1 VAGLPRLRPRVLVV
15 DDDPT
20 SRYVIEHDLLGLGA
34 EVLTAGDGEVGLRR
48 LLENVLD
55 LDLLVTDLD
64 MPGMDGL
71 ALVRMVRAEGGE
83 GDLPILVVSGWL
95 TPETRSALHALGAA
109 VVDKGEG
116 SRSIADAAQRLLA
129 TRGWSFAGGRATQG
143 SKGR

>member
-1 VAGLPRLRPRVLVV
+1 MVAGLPRLRPRALLV

-34 EVLTAGDGEVGLRR
+34 EVLTAGDGKTGLRM

-71 ALVRMVRAEGGE
+71 ALVRMVRADGGE

-95 TPETRSALHALGAA
+95 TPETRSALRALGAA

-116 SRSIADAAQRLLA
+116 ATSIAEAARRLLA
-129 TRGWSFAGGRATQG
+129 TRGWSFEGGRAA
-143 SKGR
+143 KGG